1 MSTATMSTA
10 TIADVISVARDMT
23 ITALDAGEPVAWLS
37 RVCAPYHHYC
47 GHLLAAVPLRL
58 SPKEPVTGWVVRA
71 QVQGGTG
78 WMIVLPSKPSRATK
92 HGSVA
97 WSTQAV
103 RASVL
108 RGVAVVDPGTLPKQA
123 LQPVPP
129 PDDKKKGKKGAATK
143 KAASKRTARRARADD
158 LSVEVTDSA
167 SAAAA
172 ARLLLQWFRHDIV
185 IRGGVSQP
193 VEELSVERIEA
204 SVDEGDSP
212 VYFAAIFQHGNRR
225 CGVVMPGISIRPRDR
240 SLLTRWVA
248 VTAVPTG
255 NWANDLYRTRRAA
268 YNTWDHSLHAAARAL
283 DGVTIERSTS

>member
-1 MSTATMSTA
+1 MSTT

-47 GHLLAAVPLRL
+47 GHMLAAVPLRL

-103 RASVL
+103 RASVI

-129 PDDKKKGKKGAATK
+129 PEDKKGKKGGPTK

-158 LSVEVTDSA
+158 LSVEEMDSA
-167 SAAAA
+167 SAAA
-172 ARLLLQWFRHDIV
+172 ARLLLQWFRHDVV
-185 IRGGVSQP
+185 ILGGVSQP
-193 VEELSVERIEA
+193 VEVVSIERIEA

-212 VYFAAIFQHGNRR
+212 VYFAAIFQHGDKR
-225 CGVVMPGISIRPRDR
+225 CGVVMPGVSFRHQDR
-240 SLLTRWVA
+240 SLRVQWVV

-255 NWANDLYRTRRAA
+255 NWANDLYRVRKAA
-268 YNTWDHSLHAAARAL
+268 YNTWDQSVVAAARAL
-283 DGVTIERSTS
+283 SA